1 MCLKFEDFAHKG
13 PACSD
18 HPHVRT
24 SHAPTDACGPTH
36 TPRAFLQ
43 FLARSDDGTARRTQA
58 SLQDPAS
65 HRTTSRNRYVHPEP
79 SWWPNVEF
87 RWLCGPFRPKGFS
100 AGRLGGD
107 WCGRPW
113 WVSKLFICFP
123 NKPQGG
129 ARLGVQ
135 LDPSRSQMSRILPV
149 DNSCALS

>member
-65 HRTTSRNRYVHPEP
+65 YRSVSN
-79 SWWPNVEF
+79 S
-87 RWLCGPFRPKGFS
+87 FS
-100 AGRLGGD
+100 TALS
-107 WCGRPW
+107 
-113 WVSKLFICFP
+113 VTISKLPISKKRTVPLMNLYRIPISPSIGQQPRQWTAAWLNTKLVASTLRTLLCTCAI
-123 NKPQGG
+123 NTLAKPT
-129 ARLGVQ
+129 
-135 LDPSRSQMSRILPV
+135 SSSM
-149 DNSCALS
+149 